1 MWLHLNASVVE
12 KQVMSLGD
20 MSSKSNDPTSQRDSR
35 LCDTRALPLSHR
47 R

>member
-20 MSSKSNDPTSQRDSR
+20 MSSKSNKPAGRPS
-35 LCDTRALPLSHR
+35 L
-47 R
+47 